1 MTESFWKTAEPLI
14 TLTEKHPFLVA
25 MVDGTLNEE
34 NFKYY
39 VIQDALYLKDFA
51 MGLRFLS
58 ENPKISASDSKRLN
72 DFAHGAEVAEMELH
86 NSFFKKWGIDASG
99 ADQMPNC
106 LLYTSY
112 MQRVI
117 KTRCHAEGLA
127 VLLPCFWVY
136 MHVGKCMLK
145 LREDLGDSV
154 TRIPQYDAWIDM
166 YGGEDFEKE
175 VKDYIAMVDEAASN
189 ADKETIANMEKHFMM
204 CCKLEYMFWDQAHDL
219 MQWPKHIEDCEP
231 KK

>member
-1 MTESFWKTAEPLI
+1 
-14 TLTEKHPFLVA
+14 
-25 MVDGTLNEE
+25 VDGTLNEE

-72 DFAHGAEVAEMELH
+72 DFAHGAGVAEMELH